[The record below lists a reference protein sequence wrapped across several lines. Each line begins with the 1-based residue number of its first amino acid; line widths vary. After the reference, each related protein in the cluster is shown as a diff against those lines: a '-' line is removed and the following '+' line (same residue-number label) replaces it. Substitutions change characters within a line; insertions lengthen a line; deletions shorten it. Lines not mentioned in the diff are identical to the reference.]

1 MSSET
6 LDSKDIEEI
15 ISFNKQKVEER
26 EEGFEVDKKL
36 LSKIFVKMNSYNHI
50 QDRRERIVRKASRIL
65 AGITFHQPFFE
76 GNKETALGVTV
87 LYLNRNGFDL
97 ALEDKQIMDEIY
109 DILTK
114 TIRVFSIFGE
124 VELYLLKRVSLFYQ

>member
-1 MSSET
+1 LSSET

-50 QDRRERIVRKASRIL
+50 QDRRERIVRKASCIL

-114 TIRVFSIFGE
+114 TLREFSIFGE

>member
-1 MSSET
+1 MGSET
-6 LDSKDIEEI
+6 LDSNDIELI

-26 EEGFEVDKKL
+26 GEEFEVDKKL

-50 QDRRERIVRKASRIL
+50 RDRRERIVRKASHIL
-65 AGITFHQPFFE
+65 AGITFHQPFGE
-76 GNKETALGVTV
+76 GNKETALALTV

-114 TIRVFSIFGE
+114 TIREYSIFGE
-124 VELYLLKRVSLFYQ
+124 VELYLLKRVSLFYL

>member
-1 MSSET
+1 LSSET